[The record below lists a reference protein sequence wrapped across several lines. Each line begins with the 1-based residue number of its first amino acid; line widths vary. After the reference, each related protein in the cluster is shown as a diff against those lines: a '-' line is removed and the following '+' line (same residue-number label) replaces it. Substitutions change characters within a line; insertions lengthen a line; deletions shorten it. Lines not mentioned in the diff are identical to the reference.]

1 MRFLACAAVA
11 PLLALLAGCAS
22 TRAAE
27 PRFTVVTVDPA
38 HERLELFLNDE
49 QGRPYKRLDRL
60 ASALA
65 ARGRRLAFAM
75 NAGMYHADFSPVG
88 LFVADGVEL
97 SPLNL
102 ARGKGNFFLQP
113 NGVFL
118 VTGTGAQVV
127 ESSAYQALAGKVRI
141 ATQSGPMLLSHGA
154 INPLFDPGSRS
165 LHIRNGVCAIDGKA
179 AFVISEDA
187 VNLYDF
193 ARYFRDTLKC
203 RDALYLD
210 GSVSSLY
217 SPALGRNDN
226 RASLGPMIGVV
237 QD

>member
-1 MRFLACAAVA
+1 MRVIAAAVA
-11 PLLALLAGCAS
+11 LPVLALLAACAS

-38 HERLELFLNDE
+38 RERLQLFLNDE
-49 QGRPYKRLDRL
+49 QGRPYQRLDRL

-65 ARGRRLAFAM
+65 ARGQRLVFGM

-88 LFVADGVEL
+88 LFVADGIEL
-97 SPLNL
+97 APLNL
-102 ARGKGNFFLQP
+102 ARGKGNFFLPP

-118 VTGTGAQVV
+118 VTDAGAQVV
-127 ESSAYQALAGKVRI
+127 ESSVYPALARQARI
-141 ATQSGPMLLSHGA
+141 ATQSGPMLLSQGA

-165 LHIRNGVCAIDGKA
+165 AHIRNGVCAMVGKA
-179 AFVISEDA
+179 HFVISEDP

-193 ARYFRDTLKC
+193 AKYFRDTLKC

-210 GSVSSLY
+210 GSVSSLF

-226 RASLGPMIGVV
+226 RAKLGPMIGVV
-237 QD
+237 EN